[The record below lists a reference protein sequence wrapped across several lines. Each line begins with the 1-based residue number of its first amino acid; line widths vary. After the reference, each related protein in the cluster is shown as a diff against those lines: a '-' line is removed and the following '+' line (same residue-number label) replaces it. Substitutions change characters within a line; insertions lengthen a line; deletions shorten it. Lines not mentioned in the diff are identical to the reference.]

1 MEVAVQAFDVG
12 VILSSSENVESA
24 VAAGFSENVCRRV
37 HAASLLSAC
46 HPIYTINYHFVF
58 SQPKYLAGEE
68 YGFLS
73 ACCPAVAGAA
83 IATSGFSAV
92 RACALAVINE
102 FAASVATRLLFF
114 FYHSIRLCYSL
125 LSCASELSF
134 RKNSFLE

>member
-1 MEVAVQAFDVG
+1 VV
-12 VILSSSENVESA
+12 LSSSENVESA
-24 VAAGFSENVCRRV
+24 VAARFSENVCRRV

-58 SQPKYLAGEE
+58 SQPKHIAGEE

-73 ACCPAVAGAA
+73 ACCPAIAGAA
-83 IATSGFSAV
+83 VATSSFAAIG
-92 RACALAVINE
+92 ACALAVINE

-125 LSCASELSF
+125 LSYPSELSF
-134 RKNSFLE
+134 RKTSSTESSSQTIS